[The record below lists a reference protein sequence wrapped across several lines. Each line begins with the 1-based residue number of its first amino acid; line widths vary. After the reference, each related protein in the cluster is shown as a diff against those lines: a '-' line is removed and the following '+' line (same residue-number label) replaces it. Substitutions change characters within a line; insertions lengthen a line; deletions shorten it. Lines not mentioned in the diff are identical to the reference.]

1 MLDSWVKFTI
11 GDKSYVGKVIKEND
25 DLLTCKADGENY
37 IVEKDSVEVLVE
49 GKIVRKARR

>member
-25 DLLTCKADGENY
+25 NLLTCKADGENY
-37 IVEKDSVEVLVE
+37 TVEKDSVEVLVE